1 MACTQIPKLKT
12 AECTVVK
19 RSTEDSKQQAERV
32 FVQLVYVID
41 RLESA
46 EFGCAALWALGI
58 SAKCAKELPALIHP
72 SFAVGAFERCD
83 GV

>member
-1 MACTQIPKLKT
+1 MACAQIPKLKT

-19 RSTEDSKQQAERV
+19 RSAEHPKQQAERV

-46 EFGCAALWALGI
+46 EFSCATLRAL
-58 SAKCAKELPALIHP
+58 SVTVKCAQELPAMVHP
-72 SFAVGAFERCD
+72 AFALGAFERCD
-83 GV
+83 GI